1 MMVGGGWSAS
11 EENAGAPFVFRK
23 GTDLVAWAEV
33 SMHIKTPLICVIN
46 CLAARKYDILACSYP
61 SYHG

>member
-1 MMVGGGWSAS
+1 MVGGGWSAS
-11 EENAGAPFVFRK
+11 EENAGAPFEFRK
-23 GTDLVAWAEV
+23 GGRNIMAWAEV